1 METGTRNEAV
11 VDLHKALLTESAA
24 IAGSQSV
31 PVMSGTARA
40 LKTPGGFRRAYLH
53 AQADAK
59 GIAEDARPAAWSESL
74 LSTVRPL
81 ARVGYFEH
89 ALGLSIGT
97 ETASRGDVGVVA
109 TVIGI
114 LKSFL
119 GSGLLFLPGAYAS
132 AGWALASVLLVAIA
146 ALNAV
151 CIGLLLEACVASGV
165 SDFGQLALRASG
177 PIGKTCVHV
186 SLVVS
191 QFSTVICYFLF
202 IAEVAN
208 SLDSEAY
215 IDNTALAALEFA
227 AMAPL
232 GLLRSVAQLET
243 PMLLADAGI
252 FAGLAVV
259 LYTLMHT
266 LSTVGAAPTAVAFD
280 LSSCGI
286 FMGTAIFTF
295 EGLPLVLP
303 IRNAMQKR
311 ERFWP
316 LFQPSFTFIVV
327 LFVFIGAAGYLTFGA
342 DTPPVLLSALPNT
355 AVANVTK
362 LVYVLALVL
371 STPLQFIPAARVT
384 ELWVFGE
391 KTKEADRV
399 WGTNALRIGEY
410 VCFALVALYGHEFF
424 QVILALTGA
433 LTCAPIAFIY
443 PSWFH
448 LKTAA
453 TSRWSKAVDYGCLCL
468 GVAAMLFVFSQAIG
482 TIAEKL

>member
-1 METGTRNEAV
+1 
-11 VDLHKALLTESAA
+11 
-24 IAGSQSV
+24 
-31 PVMSGTARA
+31 
-40 LKTPGGFRRAYLH
+40 
-53 AQADAK
+53 
-59 GIAEDARPAAWSESL
+59 
-74 LSTVRPL
+74 
-81 ARVGYFEH
+81 
-89 ALGLSIGT
+89 
-97 ETASRGDVGVVA
+97 
-109 TVIGI
+109 
-114 LKSFL
+114 
-119 GSGLLFLPGAYAS
+119 
-132 AGWALASVLLVAIA
+132 
-146 ALNAV
+146 
-151 CIGLLLEACVASGV
+151 
-165 SDFGQLALRASG
+165 
-177 PIGKTCVHV
+177 
-186 SLVVS
+186 
-191 QFSTVICYFLF
+191 
-202 IAEVAN
+202 
-208 SLDSEAY
+208 
-215 IDNTALAALEFA
+215 
-227 AMAPL
+227 
-232 GLLRSVAQLET
+232 
-243 PMLLADAGI
+243 
-252 FAGLAVV
+252 
-259 LYTLMHT
+259 MHT

-424 QVILALTGA
+424 Q
-433 LTCAPIAFIY
+433 
-443 PSWFH
+443 
-448 LKTAA
+448 
-453 TSRWSKAVDYGCLCL
+453 
-468 GVAAMLFVFSQAIG
+468 
-482 TIAEKL
+482 